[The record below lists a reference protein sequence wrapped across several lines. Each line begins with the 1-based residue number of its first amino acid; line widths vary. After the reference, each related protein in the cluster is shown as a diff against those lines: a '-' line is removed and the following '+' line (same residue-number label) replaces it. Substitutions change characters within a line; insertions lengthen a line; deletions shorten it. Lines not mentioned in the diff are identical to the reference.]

1 MTPKATEGRLP
12 AGSGQSDRSD
22 ASDRSDPGR
31 APSPRLVRLA
41 VLVACASVLQVAESL
56 LPHPLPGVRIGLAN
70 IITIVAIA
78 ELGFASALQLAVL
91 RTLVS
96 SFVLGTFLA
105 PAFVLSF
112 AGGVASALVMMLLYA
127 LARRVPGLG
136 FIGISVAG
144 AVSHILAQIGLV
156 WLLFVRSSGVL
167 WLAPWLVLS
176 AVATGILTG
185 LVAVQALRNLEQGGA
200 GPGAQDAG
208 PMVAPPAREP
218 EPVAAGPLARVRPE
232 YKVAA
237 VVAVALPVVIFGRP
251 ALYAGVFLLLVLLSV
266 VGRVRPAAL
275 LGGLRRAWSLIVLAL
290 LVPALTSGWGRIVVQ
305 LGPLRITETGLREGG
320 LFAARLLILLFA
332 TRLLALTT
340 TPDGVAAGLARL
352 LSPLRRFGFDPD
364 AIGQALGLSWAFFP
378 VLWRGALESVRSN
391 RARRGWFG
399 RVISLPGDIVADLYR
414 QAEALA
420 AAQRQ

>member
-1 MTPKATEGRLP
+1 MTNDECRL
-12 AGSGQSDRSD
+12 SDRSDKSD
-22 ASDRSDPGR
+22 ASDRSDTLAP
-31 APSPRLVRLA
+31 PSPRLVRLA

-78 ELGFASALQLAVL
+78 ELGFKSALELAVL

-96 SFVLGTFLA
+96 SLVLGTFLA

-112 AGGVASALVMMLLYA
+112 AGGLASAVVMVAAYA
-127 LARRVPGLG
+127 LARRLPGLG

-156 WLLFVRSSGVL
+156 YLLFVHSAGVL

-185 LVAVQALRNLEQGGA
+185 LVAVQALRNLERGDEGLGA
-200 GPGAQDAG
+200 GDEGRGTMDWGRGTRDQES
-208 PMVAPPAREP
+208 VA
-218 EPVAAGPLARVRPE
+218 VGPLARVRPE
-232 YKVAA
+232 FKVAA
-237 VVAVALPVVIFGRP
+237 VVAIALPVVIFGWP
-251 ALYAGVFLLLVLLSV
+251 SLYAGVFLLLVLFGV
-266 VGRVRPAAL
+266 IGRVRPAAL
-275 LGGLRRAWSLIVLAL
+275 LGGLRRAWSLILLAF

-305 LGPLRITETGLREGG
+305 LGPLRITETGLGEGG

-332 TRLLALTT
+332 TRLLALTS
-340 TPDGVAAGLARL
+340 TPADVAAGLARL

-420 AAQRQ
+420 AAQNR